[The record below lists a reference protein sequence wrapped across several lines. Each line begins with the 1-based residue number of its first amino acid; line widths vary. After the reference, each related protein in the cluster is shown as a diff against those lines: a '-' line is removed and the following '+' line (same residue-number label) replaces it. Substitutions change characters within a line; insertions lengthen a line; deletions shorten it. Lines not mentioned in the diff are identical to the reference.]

1 MADLQDELQAA
12 GEAGELDTPPTPT
25 KPKPK
30 RDRRAL
36 AAERIAHGDDRRPG
50 DRAAGGAAATGYAE
64 GGRTT
69 ATVLVGGPPGGR
81 AHGDGG
87 DGPGTGPTSA
97 GTTVAGT
104 KEAGTEDGAGTEA
117 EAGTTAADGAVAT
130 AVAEPPSELD
140 QAHAFLV
147 AHPVADGYSGLP
159 WVLRQLPRYD
169 LELGEGGVD
178 TDVPRMRK
186 GHIGALFWSLHLPD
200 GLAGERAVGATLEQL
215 DLVRTVVH
223 AHPEGLRLVHS
234 AGETTDARNCGRV
247 AVLLGPA
254 GAPAIGDSLGI
265 LRALHALGLKALTL
279 TGASWAGGSGLSR
292 FGEEVVRE
300 MNRIGVLADL
310 SGASEQTVRRALAV
324 SRAPVVC
331 TRSAAGALR
340 PHPANLADD
349 LLAALGEARGLCMV
363 PLTAEQTGPSIRDV
377 ADHLDHVRAIA
388 GPECVGLSG
397 TYDSGAAHPQELT
410 DASCYP
416 RLVAELMH
424 RGWSEP
430 DLALLTWGN
439 VQRVLRTADFTA
451 RAAKDRRE
459 ASTASIEELDG

>member
-1 MADLQDELQAA
+1 MADLQDELHAA
-12 GEAGELDTPPTPT
+12 GEAGELDTPPDTPH
-25 KPKPK
+25 
-30 RDRRAL
+30 D
-36 AAERIAHGDDRRPG
+36 RPG
-50 DRAAGGAAATGYAE
+50 KRGH
-64 GGRTT
+64 R
-69 ATVLVGGPPGGR
+69 PPGTESI
-81 AHGDGG
+81 APGDGG
-87 DGPGTGPTSA
+87 SGSDGSRAPDASHVTEPSTEPSTGPS
-97 GTTVAGT
+97 
-104 KEAGTEDGAGTEA
+104 TEPSSESSEPSDELA
-117 EAGTTAADGAVAT
+117 E
-130 AVAEPPSELD
+130 
-140 QAHAFLV
+140 AHAFLA

-186 GHIGALFWSLHLPD
+186 GHIGALFWSLHLPE
-200 GLAGERAVGATLEQL
+200 GPAGERPVDATLEQL
-215 DLVRTVVH
+215 DLVRTVVD
-223 AHPEGLRLVHS
+223 AHPEGLRLVNS
-234 AGETTDARNCGRV
+234 AGETTDARNRGRV

-254 GAPAIGDSLGI
+254 GAPAIGGSLGI
-265 LRALHALGLKALTL
+265 LRSLQKLGLKALTL
-279 TGASWAGGSGLSR
+279 AGASWAGESGLSR

-310 SGASEQTVRRALAV
+310 SGAGEATVRRALAL

-340 PHPANLADD
+340 AHPANLSDD

-363 PLTAEQTGPSIRDV
+363 PLTAEQTGPSVRDV

-397 TYDSGAAHPQELT
+397 TYDSGAAHPEDLN

-416 RLVAELMH
+416 RLIAELMH
-424 RGWSEP
+424 RGWPEA

-459 ASTASIEELDG
+459 ASTASIADLDG